1 MMESRLELLH
11 EMGYRI
17 ESKEPPV
24 RLKLRE
30 IMKNK
35 RMTASKLVK
44 ETGLSRQ
51 TLNVIMKGEQNPRID
66 VALKLAEVLQVSVE
80 DIFALNDSAWETMV
94 LQDGRALFWDLAGL
108 QLIEGP
114 VVKQIEEATGIEHWD
129 TENETLISEEE
140 FLRIWDEELK
150 NHLDEE
156 IEKAREAQVSRRDE
170 KIFQKMARD
179 TIEKRLREKYPT
191 RFQRVV
197 QTIRHA

>member
-1 MMESRLELLH
+1 MIESRLERLH

-30 IMKNK
+30 IMKDK

-51 TLNVIMKGEQNPRID
+51 TMNVIMKGEQNPRID

-114 VVKQIEEATGIEHWD
+114 VVKQIEEDNGIEHWD
-129 TENETLISEEE
+129 IVNEMLIREEE
-140 FLRIWDEELK
+140 FLKIWDEELEL
-150 NHLDEE
+150 HLDEE
-156 IEKAREAQVSRRDE
+156 VEKAREAQVSRRDE
-170 KIFQKMARD
+170 KIFQKMAKD
-179 TIEKRLREKYPT
+179 TIEKRLRERYPT